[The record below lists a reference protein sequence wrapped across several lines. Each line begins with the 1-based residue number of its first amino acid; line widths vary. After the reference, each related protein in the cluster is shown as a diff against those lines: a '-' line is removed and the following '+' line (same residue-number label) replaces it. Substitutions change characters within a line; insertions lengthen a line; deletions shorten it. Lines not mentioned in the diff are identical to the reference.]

1 MAFRSA
7 WPIETVRQIY
17 AHLCGATW
25 PALLA
30 GLPLPAASALGIV
43 TAEPVTLELVA
54 GAFLAVLALQSRQ
67 TQSAFEARKSAWCD
81 LPVPFLP
88 IR

>member
-1 MAFRSA
+1 MSLDDRECPAIWA
-7 WPIETVRQIY
+7 C
-17 AHLCGATW
+17 LCGMTW
-25 PALLA
+25 PEFLA
-30 GLPLPAASALGIV
+30 DPPLPAPSALGIA

-67 TQSAFEARKSAWCD
+67 TQSAFEARKSTWCD